1 MVVEALLPHVPD
13 AGAAAGMAWSLIDG
27 VIAAALEYQLD
38 EDAAAMRRRLES
50 MATMVQIVAGAAVAR

>member
-1 MVVEALLPHVPD
+1 MLPHVPD
-13 AGAAAGMAWSLIDG
+13 ADAAAGVASGVIDG

-50 MATMVQIVAGAAVAR
+50 MAATVQLVAGAPAGR